1 MHKNMIMHVRRI
13 SINIANMVSCFDIL
27 LHLMRVAF
35 GELDEFLTIV
45 VHP

>member
-1 MHKNMIMHVRRI
+1 MKRHVRRI
-13 SINIANMVSCFDIL
+13 SINIRNMVSYFVVL

-35 GELDEFLTIV
+35 GELYEFLTIV

>member
-1 MHKNMIMHVRRI
+1 MHQHY
-13 SINIANMVSCFDIL
+13 NMVSYFVVL

-35 GELDEFLTIV
+35 DEFDEFLTIG